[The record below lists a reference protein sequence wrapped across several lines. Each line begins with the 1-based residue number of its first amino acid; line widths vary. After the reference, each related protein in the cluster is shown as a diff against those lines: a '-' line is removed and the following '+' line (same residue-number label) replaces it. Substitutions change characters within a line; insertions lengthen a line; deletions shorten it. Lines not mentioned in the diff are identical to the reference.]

1 MNNKHIQTAAV
12 LLLGLLSNTSV
23 LRAGPLPTSPN
34 TVIEATG
41 PGLSRLDVRFS
52 IEGKELP
59 SAEIKGENGLMVGGV
74 TLPTE
79 GPADYEITAFDFEG
93 KATHYG
99 KGSILAPGEEGRP
112 LVLAVPST
120 RDSDSLVVSLTRER
134 MVLTVKEGEPNQLN
148 VHLDLLDPLG
158 DPIEIDPLEI
168 RWGLTDGRNLK
179 LVPIPDEYEVDLVP
193 DKGFTLERLCIT
205 PPEVYACLPNGHCR
219 PIPICSDP
227 WTTISA
233 GSHHTCGLTKSG
245 LAYCWGMNG
254 DGQLGAATTTGC
266 FANQAFN
273 PTCNPK
279 PLAVTCPAGSPCR
292 FNQISA
298 GTTLTAA
305 IDTNGDAWWWGRGG
319 VAHHK
324 VTATLAGNAVR
335 FTQVA
340 AGYGHACA
348 ISQGRSE
355 IWCWGTNAY
364 GEAGLPART
373 PYEVPDW
380 APTRVLAPIAFRKIV
395 AGGEHTC
402 AIGSTGVDVV
412 CFGRDDVGVN
422 QTKGT
427 SSTRFPAGTGQF
439 YFQHFG
445 GLTSILDV
453 AASGDST
460 CVTLPWGVNCWGRHK
475 IINVAAFASPDR
487 LTAGEGHVCT
497 LSNQLASCVGTNNW
511 GELGTG
517 STMGWVAAP
526 VPVKAPPP
534 LYSVI
539 SAGAAHTC
547 GVTPDGDAYCWG
559 DNLAGQ
565 VGTGAVSVN
574 VRVPALV
581 AKP

>member
-1 MNNKHIQTAAV
+1 MISRYIQAAA
-12 LLLGLLSNTSV
+12 LALLGLLPFSS
-23 LRAGPLPTSPN
+23 LQAGPSPDGPN
-34 TVIEATG
+34 AVLEASG
-41 PGLSRLDVRFS
+41 PGLAYLEVRFS
-52 IEGKELP
+52 IDGKELP
-59 SAEIKGENGLMVGGV
+59 GAELKGERDSIVGGV
-74 TLPTE
+74 TLPRE
-79 GPADYEITAFDFEG
+79 GLADYEITAFDREG

-99 KGSILAPGEEGRP
+99 KGTVAALGEEGRP
-112 LVLAVPST
+112 VVLAVPST
-120 RDSDSLVVSLTRER
+120 GDNESLVVSLTRER
-134 MVLTVKEGEPNQLN
+134 MVLSVKPAESNQLY

-158 DPIEIDPLEI
+158 GPIKIEPLEI
-168 RWGLTDGRNLK
+168 RYGLTDVRDLK
-179 LVPIPDEYEVDLVP
+179 LVPDPRDTGVWVVP
-193 DKGFTLERLCIT
+193 NKGVTLERLCIT
-205 PPEVYACLPNGHCR
+205 PPEVYACVPNGHCR
-219 PIPICSDP
+219 PVPICSDP
-227 WTTISA
+227 YTSISA
-233 GSHHTCGLTKSG
+233 GANHTCALTKSG
-245 LAYCWGMNG
+245 LAYCWGLNG
-254 DGQLGAATTTGC
+254 DGQLGASTTTGC

-279 PLAVTCPAGSPCR
+279 PLAVTCPTGAPCR
-292 FNQISA
+292 FTQISA

-324 VTATLAGNAVR
+324 VTATLAGNSVKFWAI
-335 FTQVA
+335 A

-373 PYEVPDW
+373 PDEVPDW
-380 APTRVLAPIAFRKIV
+380 APTRVLAPLAFKKIV

-412 CFGRDDVGVN
+412 CFGRDDFGVN
-422 QTKGT
+422 QTKGP
-427 SSTRFPAGTGQF
+427 SSTRYPAGTGQF
-439 YFQHFG
+439 YFQQFG

-453 AASGDST
+453 ATSADSS
-460 CVTLPWGVNCWGRHK
+460 CVTVPWGVKCWGRHTFT
-475 IINVAAFASPDR
+475 NVAPFASPDG

-497 LSNQLASCVGTNNW
+497 VTNQLASCVGTNNW

-517 STMGWVAAP
+517 NTTAPTAP

-534 LYSVI
+534 LYSMI
-539 SAGAAHTC
+539 SAGTAHTC
-547 GVTPDGDAYCWG
+547 GITPDGNAYCWG

-565 VGTGAVSVN
+565 LGTGAVNYSVKE
-574 VRVPALV
+574 PALV

>member
-1 MNNKHIQTAAV
+1 MVNKHIRAAALLLFGLLNFSALQAGSVPDSPNAV
-12 LLLGLLSNTSV
+12 L
-23 LRAGPLPTSPN
+23 
-34 TVIEATG
+34 EATG
-41 PGLSRLDVRFS
+41 PGLSRLEVRFS
-52 IEGKELP
+52 IQGKELP
-59 SAEIKGENGLMVGGV
+59 GAELKSEKDLVVGGV
-74 TLPTE
+74 TLPSE
-79 GPADYEITAFDFEG
+79 GPADYEITAFDREG

-99 KGSILAPGEEGRP
+99 KGSIPAPGEEDRP
-112 LVLAVPST
+112 VVLALPPT
-120 RDSDSLVVSLTRER
+120 GDSDALVVSLTRER
-134 MVLTVKEGEPNQLN
+134 LVLSVREGEPNQLN

-158 DPIEIDPLEI
+158 NPSKIDPLEI

-179 LVPIPDEYEVDLVP
+179 LVPIPDKYDVAVVP
-193 DKGFTLERLCIT
+193 NKGYTLERLCIT
-205 PPEVYACLPNGHCR
+205 PPEVYACIPNGHCR

-227 WTTISA
+227 YTSISA
-233 GSHHTCGLTKSG
+233 GAQHTCALTKSG
-245 LAYCWGMNG
+245 LAYCWGLNG

-266 FANQAFN
+266 YGNQAFN

-279 PLAVTCPAGSPCR
+279 PLAVTCPAGAPCR

-324 VTATLAGNAVR
+324 VTATLAGNAVK
-335 FTQVA
+335 FWAIA

-380 APTRVLAPIAFRKIV
+380 APTRVLAPIAFKKIV

-402 AIGSTGVDVV
+402 AIGSTGMDVV
-412 CFGRDDVGVN
+412 CFGRDDYGVN

-427 SSTRFPAGTGQF
+427 SYTQVPAGGQF
-439 YFQHFG
+439 YFQKFG

-453 AASGDST
+453 AASADST
-460 CVTLPWGVNCWGRHK
+460 CVTLPWGVNCWGRHSFT
-475 IINVAAFASPDR
+475 NVAPFASPDR

-497 LSNQLASCVGTNNW
+497 ISSQLASCVGTNNW

-517 STMGWVAAP
+517 NMTLAGAP
-526 VPVKAPPP
+526 IAVKGPPP
-534 LYSVI
+534 LYAVI

-547 GVTPDGDAYCWG
+547 GLTPDGNAYCWG
-559 DNLAGQ
+559 DNLSGQ
-565 VGTGAVSVN
+565 VGTGAVSYSVKE
-574 VRVPALV
+574 PAPV

>member
-1 MNNKHIQTAAV
+1 MNNKHIQATAI
-12 LLLGLLSNTSV
+12 LLLGLLFNNTV
-23 LRAGPLPTSPN
+23 MLAGPPPTSPN
-34 TVIEATG
+34 TVLEATG
-41 PGLSRLDVRFS
+41 SGLSRLEVRLS
-52 IEGKELP
+52 VQGKEFP
-59 SAEIKGENGLMVGGV
+59 GAELKSEKGVLVGGV
-74 TLPTE
+74 TLPSE
-79 GPADYEITAFDFEG
+79 GPADYEITAYDGDG
-93 KATHYG
+93 KASHYG
-99 KGSILAPGEEGRP
+99 KGSIPAPGEEDRP
-112 LVLAVPST
+112 VVLAVPST
-120 RDSDSLVVSLTRER
+120 RDGDSLVVSLTRER
-134 MVLTVKEGEPNQLN
+134 MVLSVKEGEPNQLY

-158 DPIEIDPLEI
+158 GPIKIDPLEI
-168 RWGLTDGRNLK
+168 RYGLTDGRNLK
-179 LVPIPDEYEVDLVP
+179 LVPNPKDPGVTVVP
-193 DKGFTLERLCIT
+193 NKGYTFERLCIT
-205 PPEVYACLPNGHCR
+205 PPEVYACIPNGHCR
-219 PIPICSDP
+219 PVQICSDP
-227 WTTISA
+227 WTTVSA
-233 GSHHTCGLTKSG
+233 GAHHTCGLTKSG
-245 LAYCWGMNG
+245 LAYCWGLNHE
-254 DGQLGAATTTGC
+254 GQLGATTTTGC
-266 FANQAFN
+266 YANQAFN

-279 PLAVTCPAGSPCR
+279 PLPVTCPTGSPCR
-292 FNQISA
+292 FTQISA

-324 VTATLAGNAVR
+324 VTATFAGGSVK
-335 FTQVA
+335 FSSIA

-348 ISQGRSE
+348 LSLSRSE

-373 PYEVPDW
+373 PDEVPDW
-380 APTRVLAPIAFRKIV
+380 APTHVLAPLAFKKIV

-412 CFGRDDVGVN
+412 CFGRDDFGVN
-422 QTKGT
+422 QTKGI
-427 SSTRFPAGTGQF
+427 SSSQYPAGGQF
-439 YFQHFG
+439 YFQQFG

-453 AASGDST
+453 ATSADSS
-460 CVTLPWGVNCWGRHK
+460 CVTVPWGVKCWGRHVNT
-475 IINVAAFASPDR
+475 NVGAFAAPDR

-497 LSNQLASCVGTNNW
+497 ITNQLASCVGTNNW

-517 STMGWVAAP
+517 NTTTPAAP

-547 GVTPDGDAYCWG
+547 GVTPDGNAYCWG

-574 VRVPALV
+574 VKEPALV

>member
-1 MNNKHIQTAAV
+1 MVHRYIRAAA
-12 LLLGLLSNTSV
+12 LLLFGLLNFSA
-23 LRAGPLPTSPN
+23 LQAGALPESPN
-34 TVIEATG
+34 TVLEATG

-59 SAEIKGENGLMVGGV
+59 GAELKSEKDLVVGGV
-74 TLPTE
+74 TLPSE
-79 GPADYEITAFDFEG
+79 GPADYEITAFDREG

-99 KGSILAPGEEGRP
+99 KGSIPAPGVEDRP
-112 LVLAVPST
+112 VVLAVPPT
-120 RDSDSLVVSLTRER
+120 GDSDALVVSLTRER
-134 MVLTVKEGEPNQLN
+134 LVLSVKEGEPNQLT

-158 DPIEIDPLEI
+158 NPTKIDPLEI
-168 RWGLTDGRNLK
+168 RWGLTDERNLK
-179 LVPIPDEYEVDLVP
+179 LVPIPDKYDVVVVP
-193 DKGFTLERLCIT
+193 NKGLTLERLCIT
-205 PPEVYACLPNGHCR
+205 PPEVYACIPNGHCR
-219 PIPICSDP
+219 PIPICADP
-227 WTTISA
+227 YTTISA
-233 GSHHTCGLTKSG
+233 GANHTCALTKSG
-245 LAYCWGMNG
+245 LAYCWGLNG
-254 DGQLGAATTTGC
+254 EGQLGAATTTGC
-266 FANQAFN
+266 YGNQAFN

-279 PLAVTCPAGSPCR
+279 PLPVTCPAGAPCR

-324 VTATLAGNAVR
+324 VTATLGGNPVK
-335 FTQVA
+335 FWSIA

-380 APTRVLAPIAFRKIV
+380 APTRVLAPLAFKKIV

-412 CFGRDDVGVN
+412 CFGRDDYGVN

-427 SSTRFPAGTGQF
+427 SYTQFPAGTGQF
-439 YFQHFG
+439 YFQQFG

-453 AASGDST
+453 ATSADSS
-460 CVTLPWGVNCWGRHK
+460 CVTVPWGVKCWGRHLST
-475 IINVAAFASPDR
+475 NVASFASPDR

-497 LSNQLASCVGTNNW
+497 ISNQLASCVGTNNW

-517 STMGWVAAP
+517 NTTTPSAP
-526 VPVKAPPP
+526 VAVKAPPS
-534 LYSVI
+534 LYAVI

-547 GVTPDGDAYCWG
+547 GVTPDGNAYCWG

-574 VRVPALV
+574 VKEPALV
-581 AKP
+581 SKP